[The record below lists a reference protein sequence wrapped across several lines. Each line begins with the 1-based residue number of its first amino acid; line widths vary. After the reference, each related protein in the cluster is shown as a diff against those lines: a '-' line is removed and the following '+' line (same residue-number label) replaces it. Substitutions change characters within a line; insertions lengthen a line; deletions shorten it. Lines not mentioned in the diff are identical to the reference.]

1 MRAFALLDSNGSGY
15 ISMKV
20 WEGFLQHLMPSAN
33 PTEARVR
40 FAMLDTDGD
49 SRIDAVDFLQIR
61 GQLDIKLTS
70 LAPTRPRRSMLR
82 RSSIMGLGEC
92 FFDGIRMTHGYLR
105 WLKHLDIACVL
116 GQALLLCLVW
126 PDQSDDLLNQL
137 CNASLVLAA
146 VSAAICFERLL
157 LMRSAF
163 FLHWSNL
170 SDATVNLTILP
181 LYVWIYTTD
190 DSGPAGGS
198 ASEWAFIPE
207 LLVALR
213 LFWLLPASQRFLPLL
228 LRLAPILLS
237 LSVVILWFLSALA
250 VLGMEF
256 FSTAAVADAEN
267 YPKLCEGKTSYFA
280 DFNCAMLTNIQVLVT
295 NDWQALL
302 YFVKTAHRPS
312 GGTVGSF
319 LPTVYFFLGYFLLQI
334 VLYPVL
340 IGAF

>member
-15 ISMKV
+15 ITTKV

-33 PTEARVR
+33 ATEARVR

-49 SRIDAVDFLQIR
+49 SHIDAVDFLQIR

-70 LAPTRPRRSMLR
+70 LKSTRTRRGSVR
-82 RSSIMGLGEC
+82 RGSSLVGLGQCIHEVV
-92 FFDGIRMTHGYLR
+92 RMSHGYLR
-105 WLKHLDIACVL
+105 WIRRVDIACVM
-116 GQALLLCLVW
+116 GQALLLCMVW
-126 PDQSDDLLNQL
+126 PDQSDDLLTQM

-146 VSAAICFERLL
+146 VSSAICFERLL

-163 FLHWSNL
+163 LLHWSNI
-170 SDATVNLTILP
+170 SDATVLLTILP

-190 DSGPAGGS
+190 SSGPAGGT
-198 ASEWAFIPE
+198 ACEWAFIPE

-237 LSVVILWFLSALA
+237 LSVVILWFLSAFA

-256 FSTAAVADAEN
+256 FSTCRAPNLRRATHQFQAAQPVPSDDRSCPARSTAFAPMHTFSARAAPHASHRVTHWRSSAD
-267 YPKLCEGKTSYFA
+267 G
-280 DFNCAMLTNIQVLVT
+280 
-295 NDWQALL
+295 LL
-302 YFVKTAHRPS
+302 AHS
-312 GGTVGSF
+312 
-319 LPTVYFFLGYFLLQI
+319 
-334 VLYPVL
+334 
-340 IGAF
+340 